1 MTYVV
6 AGSEHQRVAP
16 GTSGIV
22 TLWVR
27 ATSAPIALAQAERI
41 LANRHYGSV
50 GSLST
55 YLEEPEDDLLQ
66 ASIDAAKLTD
76 PADDAVVSGYKAIK
90 QRALQQAGWI
100 VRSVALRKRSA
111 VHPSPRRIHRSL
123 VAATDCLPDSGR
135 TDVCGVCLARHK
147 AWQKFAVNMRFC
159 LLGS

>member
-1 MTYVV
+1 MNLYRLMTYVV

-90 QRALQQAGWI
+90 QRALQQADGLFETWLSESDQ
-100 VRSVALRKRSA
+100 RSTQAPAES
-111 VHPSPRRIHRSL
+111 I
-123 VAATDCLPDSGR
+123 AA
-135 TDVCGVCLARHK
+135 
-147 AWQKFAVNMRFC
+147 
-159 LLGS
+159 